1 MYFDQRRSFLEPSLT
16 FSADLDGARWSDL
29 VAVFVPLPSDLLQRD
44 LTHEDSV
51 LVLWNV
57 KVLQILQYLQLV
69 FCEVGKTRTGCNASF
84 LPRGRGV
91 AWPNTE
97 ES

>member
-1 MYFDQRRSFLEPSLT
+1 MGREFDQNDCILTKPSPT

-51 LVLWNV
+51 LVLLNV
-57 KVLQILQYLQLV
+57 KVLQILHYLQLV
-69 FCEVGKTRTGCNASF
+69 FCEVGKTKTGCNPSF
-84 LPRGRGV
+84 LLRGRDI
-91 AWPNTE
+91 A
-97 ES
+97 